1 MNRQQGRTRRRRD
14 WVRTAS
20 MAAAW
25 AVAAGRA
32 PLTAPAARMRPSR
45 RPDRASSTFSMRR
58 YSIDYVRSDCR
69 MSESA
74 GTALSVAAGEWS
86 GGGSVMRPLTNASA
100 CICMSV
106 CLCVCVSVFSLPLFL
121 QRPLGMR
128 QLITKTLDAILLN
141 TRHPILPSMSVVLAV
156 RNFLEV
162 CYSREDHKRR
172 GYRSAFLS
180 LLHTIAKKIKD
191 DPSLAGIFFDS
202 FPAKENRVS

>member
-1 MNRQQGRTRRRRD
+1 MAQRLI
-14 WVRTAS
+14 S
-20 MAAAW
+20 HAAAHD
-25 AVAAGRA
+25 A
-32 PLTAPAARMRPSR
+32 P
-45 RPDRASSTFSMRR
+45 
-58 YSIDYVRSDCR
+58 
-69 MSESA
+69 
-74 GTALSVAAGEWS
+74 
-86 GGGSVMRPLTNASA
+86 
-100 CICMSV
+100 V
-106 CLCVCVSVFSLPLFL
+106 CLCLLISPPRPLFL

-202 FPAKENRVS
+202 FPAKENRVSSHSTRHSERPALARCSRGGDCVGPRTLTPPTNHSFSLVHVRRCAPSMCRSPNFFCSPLSAR

>member
-1 MNRQQGRTRRRRD
+1 
-14 WVRTAS
+14 
-20 MAAAW
+20 
-25 AVAAGRA
+25 
-32 PLTAPAARMRPSR
+32 
-45 RPDRASSTFSMRR
+45 
-58 YSIDYVRSDCR
+58 
-69 MSESA
+69 
-74 GTALSVAAGEWS
+74 
-86 GGGSVMRPLTNASA
+86 
-100 CICMSV
+100 
-106 CLCVCVSVFSLPLFL
+106 
-121 QRPLGMR
+121 MR